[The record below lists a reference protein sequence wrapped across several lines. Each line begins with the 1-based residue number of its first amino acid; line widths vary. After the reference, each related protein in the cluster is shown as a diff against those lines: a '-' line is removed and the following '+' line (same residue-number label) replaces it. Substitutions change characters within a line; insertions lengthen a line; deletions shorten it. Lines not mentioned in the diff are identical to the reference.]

1 MVKEKETEIRI
12 AELEKQVAILTEKL
26 EHMTLNQYAY
36 TVAETSRILGCSISG
51 VYKMIDRGE
60 LQTIKCGKTKVLASS
75 LPLPVK
81 EGD

>member
-1 MVKEKETEIRI
+1 MVKDKETEIRI
-12 AELEKQVAILTEKL
+12 AELEKQVALLTEKL

-60 LQTIKCGKTKVLASS
+60 LKTIKCGKTKVLASS
-75 LPLPVK
+75 LPFPVK
-81 EGD
+81 EVM

>member
-1 MVKEKETEIRI
+1 MVKDKETEIRI

-26 EHMTLNQYAY
+26 EHMSLNQYAY

-60 LQTIKCGKTKVLASS
+60 LKTIKCGKTKVLASS

-81 EGD
+81 EVM

>member
-1 MVKEKETEIRI
+1 MVKDKETEIRI
-12 AELEKQVAILTEKL
+12 AELEKQVALLTEKL

-36 TVAETSRILGCSISG
+36 TVAETSRILGCSISC

-60 LQTIKCGKTKVLASS
+60 LQTIKCGKAKVLASS

-81 EGD
+81 EVM

>member
-75 LPLPVK
+75 LPVPVK
-81 EGD
+81 EVM